1 MTAVPGSGSLYEPDC
16 GGHPQQQ
23 DQKIKEGPENGQK
36 RRFGKGLNALFLD
49 NEAEESGSLMRLRLS
64 DVEPNK
70 DQPGTGLI
78 RKPSRSWRIPS
89 GSMGCCSPLWCGYSR
104 AGTYQIIAGERR
116 WRASRLAEQRDIP
129 AIVVDADDNKVMELA
144 LIENLQREDLT
155 VIEEAQ
161 GYKAL
166 METYGMTQE
175 QVAARV
181 GKSRPVI
188 ANALRLLS
196 LPPRVLDELENGG
209 ITPAMARVLAG
220 VEEERIDSLLDR
232 VIVEGLTVRQLKQ
245 LAKKPDAPAKE
256 PKEKE
261 KSAWGDSYYKEVE
274 LSLRDTLGRKV
285 KVRKK
290 GDTGTLEIQFYS
302 REELEDLAARLAKE
316 EQ

>member
-1 MTAVPGSGSLYEPDC
+1 MAKK
-16 GGHPQQQ
+16 GGL
-23 DQKIKEGPENGQK
+23 
-36 RRFGKGLNALFLD
+36 GKGLNALFLD

-70 DQPGTGLI
+70 DQPRDRFDQEALQELADSI
-78 RKPSRSWRIPS
+78 REHGVLQPIVVRAIP
-89 GSMGCCSPLWCGYSR
+89 G
-104 AGTYQIIAGERR
+104 GTYQIIAGERR

-209 ITPAMARVLAG
+209 ITPGHARVLAG

-232 VIVEGLTVRQLKQ
+232 VIVEGLTVRQLEQ
-245 LAKKPDAPAKE
+245 LAQKPDAPAKE

>member
-1 MTAVPGSGSLYEPDC
+1 MAKK
-16 GGHPQQQ
+16 GGL
-23 DQKIKEGPENGQK
+23 
-36 RRFGKGLNALFLD
+36 GKGLNALFLD

-70 DQPGTGLI
+70 DQPRDRFDQEALQELADSI
-78 RKPSRSWRIPS
+78 REHGVLQPIVVRAIP
-89 GSMGCCSPLWCGYSR
+89 G
-104 AGTYQIIAGERR
+104 GTYQIIAGERR

-209 ITPAMARVLAG
+209 ITPGHARVLAG

-232 VIVEGLTVRQLKQ
+232 VIVEGLTVRQLEQ

-256 PKEKE
+256 TKEKE